1 MRARS
6 LASFLKIESGSI
18 TGIANYGKPLHGS
31 LQAWLRALRRR
42 VAVCR
47 YEIEWAMNEICL
59 KFIHFGERVAV

>member
-1 MRARS
+1 MPVIDPDSIFRKLASDRARMET
-6 LASFLKIESGSI
+6 LPC
-18 TGIANYGKPLHGS
+18 TVP
-31 LQAWLRALRRR
+31 LQAWLRALRSR